1 MARKNYS
8 EKVRECLKCGRKF
21 KSGWAGNRICKKCKN
36 VRRQTRSYRMD
47 LPPQFITINGNKVQ
61 ARHGR

>member
-1 MARKNYS
+1 MMAKRQNSK
-8 EKVRECLKCGRKF
+8 ERECLKCGKKF
-21 KSGWAGNRICKKCKN
+21 KSDWAGNKICKKCKN
-36 VRRQTRSYRMD
+36 ARKQTKIDRMD